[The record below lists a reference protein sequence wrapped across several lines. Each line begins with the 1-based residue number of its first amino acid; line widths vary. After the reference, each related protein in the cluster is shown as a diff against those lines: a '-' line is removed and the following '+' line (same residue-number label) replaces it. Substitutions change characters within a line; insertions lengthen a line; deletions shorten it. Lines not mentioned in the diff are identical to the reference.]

1 MKMVKPPL
9 GVVEVSEIAGS
20 RTVVVSLI
28 LQASRMGK
36 LVLVGDRGPAWNM
49 LKLVASHLLLS
60 CTFPIVHLFRY
71 SFTHSLILGFIY

>member
-1 MKMVKPPL
+1 M
-9 GVVEVSEIAGS
+9 EQVSEIAGS

-36 LVLVGDRGPAWNM
+36 LLLDREPAWNM

-60 CTFPIVHLFRY
+60 CPFPIVHLFRY